1 MTQELEFGLANNS
14 KEWLAR
20 SLSISSAEK
29 VLFGNIHGRF
39 LTKYGPNFMAHGYR
53 TAIGEVLPSLPDA
66 ARSQLLNA
74 FQQALDEAISRQAH
88 ALPTAADCLA
98 CHARKF

>member
-1 MTQELEFGLANNS
+1 MTQELEFGLANNA

-29 VLFGNIHGRF
+29 VLFGNVHGQF
-39 LTKYGPNFMAHGYR
+39 LTKYGPNFMAHWYR
-53 TAIGEVLPSLPDA
+53 TAIGKVLPSLPDA

-74 FQQALDEAISRQAH
+74 FQQALNEAISRQAH

>member
-1 MTQELEFGLANNS
+1 
-14 KEWLAR
+14 
-20 SLSISSAEK
+20 
-29 VLFGNIHGRF
+29 
-39 LTKYGPNFMAHGYR
+39 MAHGYR